1 MKTNL
6 NTSDSVSVWD
16 PLVRIFHW
24 SLVLFFLLA
33 YVSEDEFMGIHAQ
46 AGYVV
51 ILLVIFRLF
60 WGVFGSKPARF
71 SSFVSRPSTVIAHLR
86 EMFNRRAPH
95 YLGHNP
101 VAAVMV
107 VALLVSL
114 LITSFTGLLVYA
126 GEGQGPLVGTMFSNW
141 RGDWVEELHEFFAN
155 FTVLLVV
162 FHVTGVMVSSLLE
175 SENLVKAMITGRK
188 RKREHWA
195 DFENTEVQ

>member
-6 NTSDSVSVWD
+6 NVTGSVPVWD

-24 SLVLFFLLA
+24 SLVFFFLLA

-71 SSFVSRPSTVIAHLR
+71 SSFISKPSTVISHLKG
-86 EMFNRRAPH
+86 MFSRRAPH

-107 VALLVSL
+107 ITL
-114 LITSFTGLLVYA
+114 LISLMFTSFTGLVVYS
-126 GEGQGPLVGTMFSNW
+126 GEGQGPLVGTVFSNW
-141 RGDWVEELHEFFAN
+141 RGDWIEEVHEFFAS
-155 FTVLLVV
+155 FTVFLVV
-162 FHVTGVMVSSLLE
+162 LHVLGVMVSSFLE
-175 SENLVKAMITGRK
+175 GENLIKAMITGRK
-188 RKREHWA
+188 RQREQWA
-195 DFENTEVQ
+195 DFDNAEVQ